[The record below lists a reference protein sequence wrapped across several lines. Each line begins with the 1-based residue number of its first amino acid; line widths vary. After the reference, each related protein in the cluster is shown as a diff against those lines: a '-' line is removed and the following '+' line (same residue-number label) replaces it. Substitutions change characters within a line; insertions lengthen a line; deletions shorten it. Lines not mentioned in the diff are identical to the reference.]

1 MRCSVKDYIRTC
13 TDEELIDLIS
23 VIIDPKIV
31 RAWAIKYHCADSDS
45 TAIRLWLK
53 EEMKDA

>member
-1 MRCSVKDYIRTC
+1 MKCSVEDYIRTC
-13 TDEELIDLIS
+13 STQELIDLIS
-23 VIIDPKIV
+23 IIIDPKIV

-53 EEMKDA
+53 EEM